1 MGPLSE
7 GSPQPSVMDCINN
20 RLYLNR
26 EVAATNAIVLSTTN
40 TAAMMSLPRVQAT
53 PKPTA
58 ASNES
63 ALNSSCLKSTSTA
76 LPSATLTPCTI
87 PHCCTILLIAA
98 HVHVPDCARSF
109 SFNISTQNS
118 LVALTAFF

>member
-76 LPSATLTPCTI
+76 LSSATAYCPHVHRVLMSDANTLHASDWEI
-87 PHCCTILLIAA
+87 PHCRAI
-98 HVHVPDCARSF
+98 RSY
-109 SFNISTQNS
+109 
-118 LVALTAFF
+118 